1 MVFVKD
7 KAARRAAYERAI
19 PNVPGAYKAGIDATQ
34 GWKAAA
40 IAGQQLY
47 EEKMRDPEVL
57 SKRARSLEKV
67 NEGDWKTR
75 ASTIGSSRIAS
86 GMQASAG
93 KQVDNYEPIAEAIR
107 GVSLPPRTADAMTNI
122 DNRVKPI
129 VRAAVDASRGR

>member
-19 PNVPGAYKAGIDATQ
+19 PNVPGAYKAGIEGTQ

-40 IAGQQLY
+40 ISGQQLY

-57 SKRARSLEKV
+57 SKRARSLERV
-67 NEGDWKTR
+67 NEGDWKAR
-75 ASTIGSSRIAS
+75 AANIGSSRIAS

-93 KQVDNYEPIAEAIR
+93 KQADNYEPIAEAIR
-107 GVSLPPRTADAMTNI
+107 SVTLPTRTADPMSNI

>member
-47 EEKMRDPEVL
+47 EEKILLYP
-57 SKRARSLEKV
+57 
-67 NEGDWKTR
+67 
-75 ASTIGSSRIAS
+75 
-86 GMQASAG
+86 
-93 KQVDNYEPIAEAIR
+93 AIFLLY
-107 GVSLPPRTADAMTNI
+107 VYILKKFSPFI
-122 DNRVKPI
+122 I
-129 VRAAVDASRGR
+129 F